1 MKKLVAVLGMG
12 IAAVLACPAQAQ
24 GPADYPAR
32 AVTLVMPYSAGT
44 GIDTATRALAEKLRV
59 GMKAPFIVQNK
70 VGAGGN
76 IGSEFVARSAP
87 DGYTLLVVANT
98 LAMNPSLYKNL
109 PYDPVKDFASVG
121 LLFKVAMVLVASSKV
136 PARNLAEFVAAAA
149 KAPGQYNY
157 ASSGVGTP
165 QHLAMELLKEATGM
179 NIMHIPHKGAGEAVT
194 AIAGGQV
201 EVGFVPIQS
210 ALTQIEAGKMHA
222 LAVSSPVRQAALPNV
237 ATVAESVGKPF
248 DVDLWYGLFAPA
260 GTPPAV
266 IDKLHRQMQAA
277 LAEPDM
283 QQSLKAQG
291 MTGAIS
297 TPEELNA
304 LVRTDLARWA
314 RVIESRGIAAN

>member
-1 MKKLVAVLGMG
+1 
-12 IAAVLACPAQAQ
+12 
-24 GPADYPAR
+24 
-32 AVTLVMPYSAGT
+32 
-44 GIDTATRALAEKLRV
+44 
-59 GMKAPFIVQNK
+59 
-70 VGAGGN
+70 
-76 IGSEFVARSAP
+76 
-87 DGYTLLVVANT
+87 
-98 LAMNPSLYKNL
+98 
-109 PYDPVKDFASVG
+109 
-121 LLFKVAMVLVASSKV
+121 
-136 PARNLAEFVAAAA
+136 
-149 KAPGQYNY
+149 
-157 ASSGVGTP
+157 
-165 QHLAMELLKEATGM
+165 
-179 NIMHIPHKGAGEAVT
+179 MHIPHKGAGEAVT

>member
-1 MKKLVAVLGMG
+1 MKKLVAAVLGMG
-12 IAAVLACPAQAQ
+12 IALAAPASAQ
-24 GPADYPAR
+24 VPDYPAR
-32 AVTLVMPYSAGT
+32 PITLIMPYSAGT

-59 GMKAPFIVQNK
+59 RMKVPFIVQNK

-98 LAMNPSLYKNL
+98 LAMNPGLYKNL
-109 PYDPVKDFASVG
+109 PYDPVRDFAPVG
-121 LLFKVAMVLVASSKV
+121 LLFKGAMVLVAGSKV

-149 KAPGQYNY
+149 QAPGQYNY

-210 ALTQIEAGKMHA
+210 ALVQIEAGTMHA
-222 LAVSSPVRQAALPNV
+222 LAVSSPARQPALPDV

-260 GTPPAV
+260 GTPAAI
-266 IDKLHRQMQAA
+266 IDKLHRQMQEA
-277 LAEPDM
+277 LADRDM
-283 QQSLKAQG
+283 QQSLSAQG
-291 MTGAIS
+291 MVSAVS
-297 TPEELNA
+297 TPAELDS

-314 RVIESRGIAAN
+314 RVIEARGITPN